1 MGRWSP
7 TVSIAIGLA
16 RVTKH
21 HAANLV
27 LDAVSLE
34 IQDGEVIGLVGPNG
48 AGKSTLFKLIAG
60 ELEPD
65 DGTIGRRRDLTVG
78 YLAQDPVL
86 GSGTVLAEVLDAHAV
101 LSEADAE
108 LRTLERRL
116 ADPAVTADPDAFD
129 RVMEQH
135 AAALERFDRLGGHSF
150 QGRVEGAL
158 RRVGFT
164 EADFERPVAT
174 LSGGERK
181 LLGLA
186 KVLVTEPDVL
196 LLDEPDNHLDI
207 AGKRLLER
215 VIVDH
220 RGAVVIIS
228 HDRYLLDIVADS
240 IAELEVT
247 GQHPGRPQ
255 LVLFPGNY
263 SEFAYQK
270 RMELQAQQH
279 DFQVQQTEIARLEQ
293 SIARL
298 KVFSRGG
305 ANEKFVRRW
314 QSMQKRLD
322 RIDRV
327 ERPQLEPKRMRL
339 QLNAERGSKK
349 VLELAGLSK
358 QFGDNVV
365 LAGLDLTVWAGD
377 RVALIGPNGA
387 GKSVLFRI
395 VLGEDQPT
403 EGAAKLGPSIDVAYY
418 SQQHETLDYDSTP
431 VEEIRRLKPMREEDA
446 FAVLAAFLF
455 DQPRA
460 RRKVALLS
468 GGEKSRLQLAK
479 LTLAEGNLLLLDEPT
494 NNLDIPSAE
503 VLEDALDRYRGTILA
518 ISHDRYFLE
527 RVAERVVE
535 LHHGTLTEY
544 LGGYAAYLE
553 GTATQASTV

>member
-1 MGRWSP
+1 MA
-7 TVSIAIGLA
+7 IAIGLS

-21 HAANLV
+21 HAANVV
-27 LDAVSLE
+27 LEAVSLE

-48 AGKSTLFKLIAG
+48 AGKSTLFKLITG
-60 ELEPD
+60 EYAID
-65 DGTIGRRRDLTVG
+65 DGTLNRRRDLKVG
-78 YLAQDPVL
+78 YLPQTPEFRGD
-86 GSGTVLAEVLDAHAV
+86 TVISEVLQSHEELGA
-101 LSEADAE
+101 ADAA
-108 LRTLERRL
+108 LRDLE
-116 ADPAVTADPDAFD
+116 AKMGDPAVVADADAFD

-150 QGRVEGAL
+150 RGRVEGTL
-158 RRVGFT
+158 RKLGF
-164 EADFERPVAT
+164 EAADFDTPVEV
-174 LSGGERK
+174 LSGGQQK

-186 KVLVTEPDVL
+186 AVMVAEPDVL

-207 AGKRLLER
+207 EGKRLLER
-215 VIVDH
+215 AIVDH

-228 HDRYLLDIVADS
+228 HDRYLLDIVTDS
-240 IAELEVT
+240 IAELEMA

-255 LVLFPGNY
+255 LVVFPGNY
-263 SEFAYQK
+263 SEFAFQK
-270 RMELQAQQH
+270 RMELEAQQH
-279 DFQVQQTEIARLEQ
+279 DFNVQQVELNRLAQ

-298 KVFSRGG
+298 KVYSAGG
-305 ANEKFVRRW
+305 ANQKFVRRW

-322 RIDRV
+322 KIDRL
-327 ERPQLEPKRMRL
+327 EAPQMEPKRMRL

-349 VLELAGLSK
+349 VLELAGLWK
-358 QFGDNVV
+358 QFDDNVV
-365 LAGLDLTVWAGD
+365 LGGLDLVVWAGE

-395 VLGEDQPT
+395 LLNEETATDGV
-403 EGAAKLGPSIDVAYY
+403 AKLGPSIDVAYY

-431 VEEIRRLKPMREEDA
+431 VDEVRRLKPMREEAA
-446 FAVLAAFLF
+446 FAFLSTFLF

-460 RRKVALLS
+460 RRKVSLLS

-479 LTLAEGNLLLLDEPT
+479 LVLAEGNLLLLDEPT

-503 VLEDALDRYRGTILA
+503 VLEDAIDAYPGTVLA

-527 RVAERVVE
+527 RIADRVVE
-535 LHHGTLTEY
+535 LKDAELTEY

-553 GTATQASTV
+553 GSATAASTV

>member
-1 MGRWSP
+1 MP
-7 TVSIAIGLA
+7 NAIGLS

-21 HAANLV
+21 HAANVV
-27 LDAVSLE
+27 LNSVSLE

-48 AGKSTLFKLIAG
+48 AGKSTLFKLITG
-60 ELEPD
+60 EYDVD
-65 DGTIGRRRDLTVG
+65 DGTLNRRRDLKVG
-78 YLAQDPVL
+78 YLPQTPEFTAP
-86 GSGTVLAEVLDAHAV
+86 TVISEVLRAHEELGV
-101 LSEADAE
+101 ADAN
-108 LRTLERRL
+108 LRRL
-116 ADPAVTADPDAFD
+116 EQRMAAPEVVADANTFD
-129 RVMEQH
+129 LVMEQH

-150 QGRVEGAL
+150 RGRVEGTL
-158 RRVGFT
+158 RKLGFEPEHFQT
-164 EADFERPVAT
+164 PVEV
-174 LSGGERK
+174 LSGGEQK

-207 AGKRLLER
+207 EGKRLLER
-215 VIVDH
+215 AIVDH

-240 IAELEVT
+240 IAELEMA

-255 LVLFPGNY
+255 LVVFPGNY

-270 RMELQAQQH
+270 RMELEGQQH
-279 DFQVQQTEIARLEQ
+279 DFNLQQREIGRLEQ

-298 KVFSRGG
+298 KIYSAGG
-305 ANEKFVRRW
+305 ANQKFVRRW

-322 RIDRV
+322 KVDRV
-327 ERPQLEPKRMRL
+327 EAPQMEPKRMRL
-339 QLNAERGSKK
+339 HLSAERGSKK
-349 VLELAGLSK
+349 VLELAGLWK
-358 QFGDNVV
+358 QFDDHVV
-365 LAGLDLTVWAGD
+365 LGGLDLIVWAGD

-395 VLGEDQPT
+395 VLEEEAPT
-403 EGAAKLGPSIDVAYY
+403 EGSAKLGPSVDVAYY

-431 VEEIRRLKPMREEDA
+431 VDEIRRLKPMREEAA
-446 FAVLAAFLF
+446 FAFLASFLF

-503 VLEDALDRYRGTILA
+503 VLEDALEDYPGTILA

-527 RVAERVVE
+527 RVAHRVVE
-535 LHHGTLTEY
+535 LKDGELTEY

-553 GTATQASTV
+553 GSATAASTV

>member
-1 MGRWSP
+1 MA
-7 TVSIAIGLA
+7 IAIGLS

-21 HAANLV
+21 HAANVVLV
-27 LDAVSLE
+27 GVSLE

-48 AGKSTLFKLIAG
+48 AGKSTLFKLITG
-60 ELEPD
+60 EYDID
-65 DGTIGRRRDLTVG
+65 DGTLNRRRDLKVG
-78 YLAQDPVL
+78 YLAQTPEFTSPTVI
-86 GSGTVLAEVLDAHAV
+86 SEVLAAHEELGA
-101 LSEADAE
+101 ADAN
-108 LRTLERRL
+108 LRRL
-116 ADPAVTADPDAFD
+116 EARMAAPEVVADADAFD
-129 RVMEQH
+129 LVMDQH

-150 QGRVEGAL
+150 RGRAEGTLRKLGFEPEHFETPVE
-158 RRVGFT
+158 V
-164 EADFERPVAT
+164 
-174 LSGGERK
+174 LSGGEQK

-207 AGKRLLER
+207 EGKRLLER
-215 VIVDH
+215 AIVDH

-240 IAELEVT
+240 IAELEMA

-255 LVLFPGNY
+255 LVVFPGNY
-263 SEFAYQK
+263 SEFAFQK
-270 RMELQAQQH
+270 RMELEGQQH
-279 DFQVQQTEIARLEQ
+279 DFNVQQREIGRLEQ

-298 KVFSRGG
+298 KVYSAGG
-305 ANEKFVRRW
+305 ANQKFVRRW

-322 RIDRV
+322 KVDRV
-327 ERPQLEPKRMRL
+327 EAPQLEPKRMRL
-339 QLNAERGSKK
+339 QLSAERGSKK
-349 VLELAGLSK
+349 VLELAGLWK
-358 QFGDNVV
+358 QFDDQVV
-365 LAGLDLTVWAGD
+365 LGGLDLTVWAGD

-395 VLGEDQPT
+395 VLEEEAPT
-403 EGAAKLGPSIDVAYY
+403 EGSAKLGPSVDVAYY
-418 SQQHETLDYDSTP
+418 SQQHETLDYASTP
-431 VEEIRRLKPMREEDA
+431 VDEIRRLKPMREEAA
-446 FAVLAAFLF
+446 FAFLASFLF

-460 RRKVALLS
+460 RRRVSLLS

-503 VLEDALDRYRGTILA
+503 VLEDALEDYPGTILA

-527 RVAERVVE
+527 RVARRVVE
-535 LHHGTLTEY
+535 LKDGELTEY

-553 GTATQASTV
+553 GSATAASTL

>member
-1 MGRWSP
+1 MA
-7 TVSIAIGLA
+7 IAVGLS

-21 HAANLV
+21 HAANVV

-48 AGKSTLFKLIAG
+48 AGKSTLFKLITG
-60 ELEPD
+60 EYGID
-65 DGTIGRRRDLTVG
+65 DGTLNRRRDLKVG
-78 YLAQDPVL
+78 YVPQDPDL
-86 GSGTVLAEVLDAHAV
+86 REATVIAEVLAAHAELAAV
-101 LSEADAE
+101 DAE
-108 LRTLERRL
+108 LHRLEARMGSE
-116 ADPAVTADPDAFD
+116 AVVADPDRFD

-135 AAALERFDRLGGHSF
+135 SAALDRFDRLGGHSF
-150 QGRVEGAL
+150 RGRVEGTL
-158 RRVGFT
+158 RKLGFAP
-164 EADFERPVAT
+164 EDFELPVEV
-174 LSGGERK
+174 LSGGQQK

-207 AGKRLLER
+207 EGKRLLER

-240 IAELEVT
+240 IAELEMA
-247 GQHPGRPQ
+247 GQHPGRAQ
-255 LVLFPGNY
+255 LVVFPGNY
-263 SEFAYQK
+263 SEFAFEK
-270 RMELQAQQH
+270 RMELEAQQH
-279 DFQVQQTEIARLEQ
+279 DFNMQEREIGRLEQ

-298 KVFSRGG
+298 KVYSAGG
-305 ANEKFVRRW
+305 ANQKFVRRW

-322 RIDRV
+322 KVDRL
-327 ERPQLEPKRMRL
+327 EAPQMEPKRMRL
-339 QLNAERGSKK
+339 RLSAERGSKK
-349 VLELAGLSK
+349 VLELDSLWK
-358 QFGDNVV
+358 QFDDNVV
-365 LAGLDLTVWAGD
+365 LGGLDLIVWAGE

-395 VLGEDQPT
+395 LLGEDHAT
-403 EGAAKLGPSIDVAYY
+403 EGEAKLGPSIDVAYY
-418 SQQHETLDYDSTP
+418 SQQHETLDYGSTP
-431 VEEIRRLKPMREEDA
+431 VDEVRRLKPMREEAA
-446 FAVLAAFLF
+446 FAFLSSFLF

-503 VLEDALDRYRGTILA
+503 VLEDALEDYPGTILT

-527 RVAERVVE
+527 RVAGRVVE
-535 LHHGTLTEY
+535 LKDGELTEY

-553 GTATQASTV
+553 GSATAASTV